1 MIKIKIY
8 ELDKHR
14 NETTFRPILFAKH
27 LFKQIGIEFVT
38 DGPADFAFVGHAS
51 FFNKKVSLSESVSS
65 GLKFLESVK
74 EPYFLFDGQD
84 AATLIGSYEV
94 FVQSKAIYLLKPTLY
109 ANRSEYLN
117 KYANGRMYWGIGDY
131 SIPSLDILDRIKL
144 SGFNWLSTIQPR
156 WLNYDN
162 NKRFDVSAMFMY
174 PHKDVF
180 EHGLNQ
186 AIYYNKFR
194 QNLFQNLSDK
204 FNVTKLENGIRLHIN
219 EYYSR
224 MSNSKIILAP
234 FGFGEIAP
242 RDLEAAMIG
251 SVLIKPDM
259 SHLETVPNL
268 YVPNETYVSC
278 KHDYSDLN
286 EKIDYVLSDFNN
298 LQSFYVENMRR
309 RYTEVYDL
317 NKLVLHYYD
326 LFKNINGV
334 TTVL

>member
-14 NETTFRPILFAKH
+14 NETTFRPLLFARH
-27 LFKQIGIEFVT
+27 IFKEIGIEFVT

-51 FFNKKVSLSESVSS
+51 FVNKKLSLSESVSS
-65 GLKFLESVK
+65 GLKFLETVK

-94 FVQSKAIYLLKPTLY
+94 FEQSKAIYLLKPTLY
-109 ANRSEYLN
+109 TNRSEYLN
-117 KYANGRMYWGIGDY
+117 KYANGRLYWGAGEY
-131 SIPSLDILDRIKL
+131 SIPNLDIMDRIKL
-144 SGFNWLSTIQPR
+144 SGFNWLSTIQPQ
-156 WLNYDN
+156 WLNYNN
-162 NKRFDVSAMFMY
+162 NKHFDVSAMFMY

-186 AIYYNKFR
+186 AIYYNRFR
-194 QNLFQNLSDK
+194 QNVFDNLSDK
-204 FNVTKLENGIRLHIN
+204 FNVTKLENGIRIPID
-219 EYYSR
+219 EYYNR

-242 RDLEAAMIG
+242 RDLEATMFG

-268 YVPNETYVSC
+268 YVPYETYVPC
-278 KHDYSDLN
+278 KHDFSDLN
-286 EKIDYVLSDFNN
+286 EKIDYVISDFNN

-309 RYTEVYDL
+309 KYMEVYDL
-317 NKLVLHYYD
+317 YKLVLHYYD
-326 LFKNINGV
+326 LFKNMKGI
-334 TTVL
+334 TVE

>member
-14 NETTFRPILFAKH
+14 NETTFRPFLFARH
-27 LFKQIGIEFVT
+27 IFNEIGIEFVT
-38 DGPADFAFVGHAS
+38 DGQADFAFVGHAS
-51 FFNKKVSLSESVSS
+51 FINKKLSLSESVSS
-65 GLKFLESVK
+65 GLKFLETVK

-94 FVQSKAIYLLKPTLY
+94 FEQSKAIYLLKPTLY
-109 ANRSEYLN
+109 TNRSEYIN
-117 KYANGRMYWGIGDY
+117 KYVNGRLYWGSGEY
-131 SIPSLDILDRIKL
+131 SIPNLDIMDRIKL
-144 SGFNWLSTIQPR
+144 SGFNWLSTIQPQ
-156 WLNYDN
+156 WLNYNN
-162 NKRFDVSAMFMY
+162 NKHFDVSAMFMY

-186 AIYYNKFR
+186 AIHYNRFR
-194 QNLFQNLSDK
+194 QNLFDNLSNK
-204 FNVTKLENGIRLHIN
+204 FNIVKLENGIRLPLN
-219 EYYSR
+219 EYYNR

-242 RDLEAAMIG
+242 RDLEATMFG

-259 SHLETVPNL
+259 SHLETFPNL
-268 YVPNETYVSC
+268 YIPYKTYVPC
-278 KHDYSDLN
+278 KHDFSDLN

-326 LFKNINGV
+326 LFKNMKGV
-334 TTVL
+334 VVE

>member
-1 MIKIKIY
+1 
-8 ELDKHR
+8 
-14 NETTFRPILFAKH
+14 
-27 LFKQIGIEFVT
+27 
-38 DGPADFAFVGHAS
+38 
-51 FFNKKVSLSESVSS
+51 
-65 GLKFLESVK
+65 
-74 EPYFLFDGQD
+74 
-84 AATLIGSYEV
+84 
-94 FVQSKAIYLLKPTLY
+94 
-109 ANRSEYLN
+109 
-117 KYANGRMYWGIGDY
+117 
-131 SIPSLDILDRIKL
+131 
-144 SGFNWLSTIQPR
+144 
-156 WLNYDN
+156 
-162 NKRFDVSAMFMY
+162 MY

-251 SVLIKPDM
+251 AVLIKPDM

-334 TTVL
+334 TTEL

>member
-334 TTVL
+334 TTEL

>member
-14 NETTFRPILFAKH
+14 NETTFRPLLFARH
-27 LFKQIGIEFVT
+27 IFNEIGIEFVT

-51 FFNKKVSLSESVSS
+51 FVNKKTSLSESVSS
-65 GLKFLESVK
+65 GLKFLETVK

-94 FVQSKAIYLLKPTLY
+94 FEQSKAIYLLKPTLY
-109 ANRSEYLN
+109 TNRSEYLK
-117 KYANGRMYWGIGDY
+117 KYANGRLYWGVGEY
-131 SIPSLDILDRIKL
+131 SIPNLDIMDRIKL
-144 SGFNWLSTIQPR
+144 SGFNWLSTIQPQ
-156 WLNYDN
+156 WLNYNN
-162 NKRFDVSAMFMY
+162 NKHFDVSAMFMY

-186 AIYYNKFR
+186 AIYYNRFR
-194 QNLFQNLSDK
+194 QNVFDNLSDK
-204 FNVTKLENGIRLHIN
+204 FNVTKLENGIRIPIE
-219 EYYSR
+219 EYYNR

-242 RDLEAAMIG
+242 RDLEATMFG

-268 YVPNETYVSC
+268 YVPYETYVPC
-278 KHDYSDLN
+278 KHDFSDLN
-286 EKIDYVLSDFNN
+286 EKIDYVISDFNN

-309 RYTEVYDL
+309 KYMEVYDL
-317 NKLVLHYYD
+317 YKLVLHYYD
-326 LFKNINGV
+326 LFKNMKGI
-334 TTVL
+334 TVE

>member
-14 NETTFRPILFAKH
+14 NETTFRPFLFARH
-27 LFKQIGIEFVT
+27 IFNEIGIEFVT
-38 DGPADFAFVGHAS
+38 DGQADFAFVGHAS
-51 FFNKKVSLSESVSS
+51 FINKKLSLSESVSS
-65 GLKFLESVK
+65 GLKFLETVK

-94 FVQSKAIYLLKPTLY
+94 FEQSKAIYLLKPTLY
-109 ANRSEYLN
+109 TNRSEYIN
-117 KYANGRMYWGIGDY
+117 KYANGRLYWGSGEY
-131 SIPSLDILDRIKL
+131 SIPNLDIMDRIKL
-144 SGFNWLSTIQPR
+144 SGFNWLSTIQPQ
-156 WLNYDN
+156 WLNYNN
-162 NKRFDVSAMFMY
+162 NKHFDVSAMFMY

-186 AIYYNKFR
+186 AIHYNGFR
-194 QNLFQNLSDK
+194 QNLFDNLSNK
-204 FNVTKLENGIRLHIN
+204 FNVAKLENGIRLPLN
-219 EYYSR
+219 EYYNR

-242 RDLEAAMIG
+242 RDLEATMFG

-259 SHLETVPNL
+259 SHLETFPNL
-268 YVPNETYVSC
+268 YIPYKTYVPC
-278 KHDYSDLN
+278 KHDFSDLN

-309 RYTEVYDL
+309 RYMEVYDL

-326 LFKNINGV
+326 LFKNMKGV
-334 TTVL
+334 AVE